1 MAATEVLNGDAAD
14 MALEIQELSEMVSQ
28 QVNEILE
35 EASLDEASQG
45 RKAPKTFVAYRI
57 PMAGVRYYF

>member
-1 MAATEVLNGDAAD
+1 MVATEVLNGDATD
-14 MALEIQELSEMVSQ
+14 MALEIQVLSEMVSQ

-35 EASLDEASQG
+35 EASQE

>member
-1 MAATEVLNGDAAD
+1 MVATEVLNGDATD
-14 MALEIQELSEMVSQ
+14 MALEIQVLSEMVSQ

-35 EASLDEASQG
+35 EASMEEASQE
-45 RKAPKTFVAYRI
+45 RKAPKAFVAYRI

>member
-1 MAATEVLNGDAAD
+1 
-14 MALEIQELSEMVSQ
+14 MVTQ

-35 EASLDEASQG
+35 EASLEEASQE

>member
-35 EASLDEASQG
+35 EASLDEASQA